1 MRKVLLTVVGTLAL
15 ALFITS
21 CGNDHTSENSMSA
34 ISSNTQGAQAAAAS
48 IKTARN
54 IAIIGSALSMI
65 TAAASSGGSGLPL
78 APALKRTKALQA
90 GAVTFPVTIDCATNA
105 TITGG
110 NATTPDSVTIA
121 ANSTLGPFT
130 ITFNACRQNTAQVD
144 GVATAQLTGII
155 ALALTLGSDA
165 APLTVTEYADA
176 ASSTV
181 SDVLKTSSTIGFSQA
196 GTTDTYTITGTFEN
210 WDYVGH
216 GHEKLGLSGLVM
228 AVTTGAAVVN
238 GANYAT
244 DTLLVNGSSAGTVFV
259 SDTDAT
265 IGYTEGNRFTNF
277 VIVDK
282 KSVAGSPDF
291 EYLNISGT
299 FSIATTPDK
308 CIIGTFS
315 VATDTDV
322 KIDNATGMTAGGQLT
337 INANAIATFNADGS
351 VSVGV
356 NGGAPETVTAAEVV
370 TLCSL

>member
-1 MRKVLLTVVGTLAL
+1 MRKVLVTVVGTFAL

-21 CGNDHTSENSMSA
+21 CGNDHSSGSGMSTITSNA
-34 ISSNTQGAQAAAAS
+34 QGAQAAAAS

-65 TAAASSGGSGLPL
+65 TAAATSGGSGLPL

-90 GAVTFPVTIDCATNA
+90 RAITFPVTIDCATNA

-110 NATTPDSVTIA
+110 DATTPNSVTIA

-130 ITFNACRQNTAQVD
+130 ITFNACRQNTTQVD

-155 ALALTLGSDA
+155 AMALTLGSDSS
-165 APLTVTEYADA
+165 PLTVTEYADA

-181 SDVLKTSSTIGFSQA
+181 SDVLKTSSTVGFSQA
-196 GTTDTYTITGTFEN
+196 GTTDTYTITGSFEN
-210 WDYVGH
+210 WDYAGH

-228 AVTTGAAVVN
+228 AVTTGPVVVN
-238 GANYAT
+238 GANYT
-244 DTLLVNGSSAGTVFV
+244 MDTLAVNGSLTGTVFV
-259 SDTDAT
+259 SDADAA
-265 IGYTEGNRFTNF
+265 ISYTEGNSFTNF

-282 KSVAGSPDF
+282 KPVAGSPDF

-308 CIIGTFS
+308 CITGTFS

-351 VSVGV
+351 VTVSV
-356 NGGAPETVTAAEVV
+356 NGGAPETVTTAELA
-370 TLCSL
+370 TLCPL